1 MMGRVRAVQSRSRS
15 VTDAGPHIGELD
27 WLMLAVLALCCLGLV
42 MAVSVQGPQ
51 VGPLIAM
58 KAQGSRLLVGLVA
71 FLLCAF
77 TPLAFWRRYAI
88 HLFAAATILCF
99 VAAFFGHGANGAYR
113 WIRIQSF
120 QFQPVELARFSSVI
134 LCAAL
139 LVHAGPRKNTFRHG
153 FLPVMGS
160 AGLLATALI
169 LQPDHGNAAF
179 VLALAACMAVVAGVR
194 FRHFLL
200 AGLPGLGVAVA
211 LMRDSDYVYRRIG
224 EFMTIRPSTQVGQS
238 LVAIASGGVAGR
250 GLGDGWMK
258 MGFVSE
264 ARNDFVFA
272 AISEELGFFGSLFV
286 LSLYAVIGYVGFRL
300 VCMIRDPFLR
310 YVVLGFSLVLCMQA
324 AINLLVTT
332 GLAPAKGI
340 DLPFVSS
347 GGTNLV
353 FSLAAV
359 GIIGNAARSQFG
371 GVTQGRV

>member
-1 MMGRVRAVQSRSRS
+1 M
-15 VTDAGPHIGELD
+15 
-27 WLMLAVLALCCLGLV
+27 
-42 MAVSVQGPQ
+42 
-51 VGPLIAM
+51 
-58 KAQGSRLLVGLVA
+58 
-71 FLLCAF
+71 
-77 TPLAFWRRYAI
+77 
-88 HLFAAATILCF
+88 
-99 VAAFFGHGANGAYR
+99 
-113 WIRIQSF
+113 
-120 QFQPVELARFSSVI
+120 VI

-139 LVHAGPRKNTFRHG
+139 LANGRERLSTIRSG
-153 FLPVMGS
+153 FVPVMG
-160 AGLLATALI
+160 AAAVLAAALV

-179 VLALAACMAVVAGVR
+179 VLALAACMAVVGGIR
-194 FRHFLL
+194 IRHFLL
-200 AGLPGLGVAVA
+200 AGLPALAA
-211 LMRDSDYVYRRIG
+211 MALLMRDSDYVYRRIG

-286 LSLYAVIGYVGFRL
+286 LGLYAVIGYVGFRL

-310 YVVLGFSLVLCMQA
+310 YLVLGFSLVLSMQA

>member
-1 MMGRVRAVQSRSRS
+1 MGVGVSTAQVRPRTRA
-15 VTDAGPHIGELD
+15 AHGPHIGELD

-51 VGPLIAM
+51 IGPLTAM
-58 KAQGSRLLVGLVA
+58 KSQGSRLLVGLAA

-77 TPLAFWRRYAI
+77 IPLGYWRRHAI
-88 HLFAAATILCF
+88 GLFAVAVALCLAAAL
-99 VAAFFGHGANGAYR
+99 FGHDAKGAYR

-120 QFQPVELARFSSVI
+120 QFQPVELARFSLII

-139 LVHAGPRKNTFRHG
+139 LARAGPLRSTMRYG
-153 FLPVMGS
+153 FVPVMGS
-160 AGLLATALI
+160 AGLLAMALV

-179 VLALAACMAVVAGVR
+179 VLALASCMALVAGVR
-194 FRHFLL
+194 SRHFLL
-200 AGLPGLGVAVA
+200 AGLPGLAVMA
-211 LMRDSDYVYRRIG
+211 LFMRDYEYVGRRVG
-224 EFMTIRPSTQVGQS
+224 EFMAIRPGTQVGQS

-272 AISEELGFFGSLFV
+272 AISEELGFFGSVFV
-286 LSLYAVIGYVGFRL
+286 LGLYAVIGYVGFRL

-324 AINLLVTT
+324 SINLLVTT

-340 DLPFVSS
+340 DLPFISS

-359 GIIGNAARSQFG
+359 GIIGNAARTEFG
-371 GVTQGRV
+371 GLTQGRV